1 VVFECGDICTP
12 SALLLAGALKFFSLK
27 KRMSLKE
34 PKQPPEVPRRLRLHL
49 HQIVGLSLIALIP
62 ILAMFR
68 VFGDGMKFAK
78 ASSASLQTEVEYP
91 SKFKLKQSKV
101 LRVKVT
107 NVSTQTLDTTTV
119 SIDTAYLSRFRDVS
133 VIPGPAEAYIIE
145 FLQLKP
151 GEKREVL
158 AEIEGKDYGEQK
170 GIVTIATKQ
179 DTIRQPIS
187 SYIFW

>member
-1 VVFECGDICTP
+1 MP
-12 SALLLAGALKFFSLK
+12 
-27 KRMSLKE
+27 LKE

-49 HQIVGLSLIALIP
+49 HQMIGLSLIALIP
-62 ILAMFR
+62 ILAIFR
-68 VFGDGMKFAK
+68 VFGDGIEFTK
-78 ASSASLQTEVEYP
+78 ASTPSLLTEVEYP
-91 SKFKLKQSKV
+91 SKFKFKQSKV

-107 NVSTQTLDTTTV
+107 NASANTLDTTTV

-133 VIPGPAEAYIIE
+133 VIPEPTESYVVE

-158 AEIEGKDYGEQK
+158 AEIEGKDYGEQR